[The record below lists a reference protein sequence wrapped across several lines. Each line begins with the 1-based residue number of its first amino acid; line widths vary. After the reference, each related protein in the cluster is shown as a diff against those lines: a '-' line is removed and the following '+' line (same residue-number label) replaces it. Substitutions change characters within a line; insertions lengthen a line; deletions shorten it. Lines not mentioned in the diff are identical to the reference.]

1 MVEGKDQWMAM
12 CQLKRANDVREL
24 FVARAGL
31 LQKRAHGYWDNG
43 RSVDVGGKGEGLKMV
58 VERVWLSIT
67 TESTTKGLPFQGN
80 NNGCEWWC
88 IRYGY
93 GYGGDGI

>member
-1 MVEGKDQWMAM
+1 MVEGKGQSMAM

-31 LQKRAHGYWDNG
+31 LQKRAHGYWDTG
-43 RSVDVGGKGEGLKMV
+43 RSVDVGGKGERV
-58 VERVWLSIT
+58 VGRVWLSII

-80 NNGCEWWC
+80 NGCEWWC

-93 GYGGDGI
+93 GGDGI